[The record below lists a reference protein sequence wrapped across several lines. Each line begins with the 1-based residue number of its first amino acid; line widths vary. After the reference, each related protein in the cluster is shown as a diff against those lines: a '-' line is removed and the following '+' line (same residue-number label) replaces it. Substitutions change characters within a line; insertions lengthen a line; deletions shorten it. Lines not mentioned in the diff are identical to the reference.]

1 MGTVTMGPHQNERCS
16 DDCVVIVVFFFFRDF
31 QDLSYILCDF
41 ILQHWQFVL
50 LVFFY
55 IVYMCF

>member
-1 MGTVTMGPHQNERCS
+1 MGTVTVGPHQNERCS
-16 DDCVVIVVFFFFRDF
+16 DDCVVIVVFFRDF